1 MKHVVNMVSFT
12 FCRVV
17 CPLTCVCFLGGR
29 GAILSPLCDSFSLFL
44 LLDLPA
50 GKWDK
55 LPRFDFPVLF
65 HGVIG
70 EDMREERSPSFF
82 NPQEVAIVV
91 QYVEELMAYR
101 KVKLK
106 ETDIGVI
113 SPYRKQVHF
122 IRFLT
127 GNAERK

>member
-1 MKHVVNMVSFT
+1 MGF
-12 FCRVV
+12 FW
-17 CPLTCVCFLGGR
+17 R
-29 GAILSPLCDSFSLFL
+29 GWGDCIKSLLCNNFSLFL
-44 LLDLPA
+44 LLLDFPS

-55 LPRFDFPVLF
+55 LPRLDFPVLF

-70 EDMREERSPSFF
+70 EDTREERSPSFF

-122 IRFLT
+122 FQIS
-127 GNAERK
+127 NRKC